1 MTLGKGVIESF
12 IHIKGYGFI
21 LGEGGVDIFVYLV
34 NIFTKKD
41 NTMRPV
47 LYSGEVV
54 EFSVVQTERGYDA
67 REVSLPGGQAIPS

>member
-1 MTLGKGVIESF
+1 MFGSF

-67 REVSLPGGQAIPS
+67 REVSLPGGQPIPS